1 MTRVRLEYWAG
12 LEHLE
17 LGFDF
22 IFIKLTLED
31 QISRSKKLSMED
43 VSMTNMTTIWPSVT
57 SIVPNCKVP
66 DT

>member
-1 MTRVRLEYWAG
+1 M
-12 LEHLE
+12 E